1 MSHFDRVVNTP
12 LGMYSLA
19 TKNTFEQQKKV
30 LLTRA
35 FPIDFKLAEIVFGIK
50 K

>member
-12 LGMYSLA
+12 LGMHSLA
-19 TKNTFEQQKKV
+19 TKNIFEQQKKV